1 VHQLT
6 TTPER
11 QFAALLAA
19 DQSRPFVTYYD
30 EQSGERSELSVKSL
44 TNWVVKTH
52 HLLTTELGLG
62 VGDTAF
68 VALPAHWI
76 SVPVLLGC
84 LTAGLAINDETP
96 ADVAFVTPESL
107 GAARDVPDVFAIAP
121 EAAALGL
128 RGTVPQPAQDYV
140 TAVRPHEDKWPSV
153 QLPGSPADPCF
164 PGRTRGEVAHLAAA
178 SGLPPGARVLTT
190 RTWQSPQDW
199 IDSVLAPVAV
209 GGSLVIVAN
218 CADEDV
224 IARRMDQERAAIR
237 R

>member
-1 VHQLT
+1 MHQLA

-11 QFAALLAA
+11 QFAALLEA

-30 EQSGERSELSVKSL
+30 EQSGERCELSVKSL

-52 HLLTTELGLG
+52 HLLGTELGLG

-68 VALPAHWI
+68 IALPAHWI

-96 ADVAFVTPESL
+96 ADVAFVTPQTL
-107 GAARDVPDVFAIAP
+107 DVARDVPDVFAIAP
-121 EAAALGL
+121 ALAAAGF
-128 RGTVPQPAQDYV
+128 GGEPAPPAQDYV
-140 TAVRPHEDKWPSV
+140 TAVRPQEDTWPSV
-153 QLPGSPADPCF
+153 VLSGSPDDPCL

-178 SGLPPGARVLTT
+178 SGLPPGARLLTT
-190 RTWQSPQDW
+190 RSWTSPQEW
-199 IDSVLAPVAV
+199 IDTVLAPVAV

-218 CADEDV
+218 CPDEDV
-224 IARRMDQERAAIR
+224 IARRMHQERATIR